1 MRFLPQARRALAA
14 LSFTIIAGAALA
26 QVPIDTASGVLQ
38 VVGERFEKR
47 LFVGAEEIPVEGGLM
62 SIEVAERLGD
72 TFLIQTFTGG
82 NACPS
87 FFFWLETAPG
97 DLRRSADFGSC
108 ADEYKLDVGHDTLTV
123 TMSAFDNSGGR
134 IAYDYDG
141 RQLVERTL
149 GAKASGLPPTAG
161 GDVWEG
167 RYPFELLSA
176 PEWRSRFVALMGEGA
191 LADAQRMIAVSTPMA
206 RKGDWIMGRGCQQ
219 HACDTTAAAIAVSA
233 DGSRL
238 VIALRE
244 KKQPP
249 RLWGDPGGRVPG
261 DILKILRNPWRK

>member
-14 LSFTIIAGAALA
+14 LSFTFIAGAALA

-47 LFVGAEEIPVEGGLM
+47 LFVGAEGIPVEDGLM

-72 TFLIQTFTGG
+72 TFLMQTFTGG

-108 ADEYKLDVGHDTLTV
+108 ADEYELDVGHDTLTV

-134 IAYDYDG
+134 IAMIMTDASLSNERLARRRPACRRRRAATFG
-141 RQLVERTL
+141 KGVILSNFCRRQNGVP
-149 GAKASGLPPTAG
+149 AS
-161 GDVWEG
+161 
-167 RYPFELLSA
+167 
-176 PEWRSRFVALMGEGA
+176 SR
-191 LADAQRMIAVSTPMA
+191 
-206 RKGDWIMGRGCQQ
+206 
-219 HACDTTAAAIAVSA
+219 
-233 DGSRL
+233 
-238 VIALRE
+238 
-244 KKQPP
+244 
-249 RLWGDPGGRVPG
+249 
-261 DILKILRNPWRK
+261 